1 MLLVALC
8 THVTILWLNVKMK
21 ILFLCK
27 YSILGNTD
35 ISQQIVYHTLKT
47 CVKSALFSVIEHCLP
62 EASVLPSCDLFKNGL
77 QDRPKGCI

>member
-1 MLLVALC
+1 MYSCYYIMAQ
-8 THVTILWLNVKMK
+8 
-21 ILFLCK
+21 CK
-27 YSILGNTD
+27 NENFISLQIFNFRKYRH